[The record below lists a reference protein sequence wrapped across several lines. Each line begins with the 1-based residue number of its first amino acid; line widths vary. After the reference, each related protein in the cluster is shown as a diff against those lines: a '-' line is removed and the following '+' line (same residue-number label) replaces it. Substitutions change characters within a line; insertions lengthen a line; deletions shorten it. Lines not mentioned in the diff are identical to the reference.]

1 MEHSFS
7 GFAKNI
13 SYIFNALC
21 TYLFTAFL
29 LNACRGGARLARRVT
44 FPEQEESVPALPVRK
59 KPSPGEGFFPRRGA
73 FFTKNIPAVS
83 RRDVLLMIPVLTAP
97 TPAYYTAG
105 YRAGNT
111 ARGGTAGAGGPPA
124 PEFDRGTGE

>member
-44 FPEQEESVPALPVRK
+44 FPEQEESVPALPLRK

-97 TPAYYTAG
+97 TPAYDTAG
-105 YRAGNT
+105 YRADNICPSVSADSDGYLL
-111 ARGGTAGAGGPPA
+111 P
-124 PEFDRGTGE
+124 